1 MEVKGKNYAEIW
13 IKEQACQV
21 GPAKFHFAPV
31 WLSNT
36 SNAHI
41 TACQQTLLH
50 LCSWAECISSVFT
63 WQSISK
69 IGPSK
74 AANPASLAGKD
85 KRLVCQKCSQD
96 MPHFLQSFAQANLQ
110 ETSSLSF
117 MLFSIFIFIQ
127 SSNVWFIVTCVCF
140 TKTKPGVHA
149 NLSTYGMNRTW
160 TSTYKNLSCLFF
172 LSPGCFVQ
180 WGQWGE
186 IITSTGHCKTLC

>member
-1 MEVKGKNYAEIW
+1 MVIYS
-13 IKEQACQV
+13 V
-21 GPAKFHFAPV
+21 LHFAPV

-41 TACQQTLLH
+41 TACQQMPPH

-74 AANPASLAGKD
+74 AANPTSLPGKD

-96 MPHFLQSFAQANLQ
+96 KPHFLQSFAQANLQ
-110 ETSSLSF
+110 ETSSVSF
-117 MLFSIFIFIQ
+117 MIFSIFISIQ
-127 SSNVWFIVTCVCF
+127 SSNLWFIVTHVCF

-149 NLSTYGMNRTW
+149 NLTTYGMNRPW
-160 TSTYKNLSCLFF
+160 TFTYKNLSCLFF
-172 LSPGCFVQ
+172 SFLQAVLYNEDSGGKLSHQ
-180 WGQWGE
+180 QA
-186 IITSTGHCKTLC
+186 TAKKLC